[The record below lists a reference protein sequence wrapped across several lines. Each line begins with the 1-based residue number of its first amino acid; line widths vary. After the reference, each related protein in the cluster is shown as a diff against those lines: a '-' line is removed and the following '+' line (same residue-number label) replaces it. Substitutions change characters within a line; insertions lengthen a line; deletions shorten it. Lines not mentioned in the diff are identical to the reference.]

1 MEAWQRSIEEMRK
14 EMREFEA
21 DHPHPRYYLW
31 EQLRCRLCTPPSHD
45 YRILLMAR
53 ECPGCGMLT
62 GILYLPPESRLWA
75 TEDNRYIV
83 LASS

>member
-14 EMREFEA
+14 EMREFE
-21 DHPHPRYYLW
+21 DQPPPRYCLW

-53 ECPGCGMLT
+53 ECPGCGDLT
-62 GILYLPPESRLWA
+62 GILYLPPENRLWA